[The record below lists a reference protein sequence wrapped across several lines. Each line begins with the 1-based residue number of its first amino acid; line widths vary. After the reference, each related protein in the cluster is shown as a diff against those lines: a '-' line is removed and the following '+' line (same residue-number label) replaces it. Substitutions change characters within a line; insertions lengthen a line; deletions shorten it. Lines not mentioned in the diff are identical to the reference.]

1 MFRAAE
7 LVLITKSDLLEVLG
21 DFDPGTAESYLRQIA
36 NPAPQLVLSARSG
49 TGMNAWLEWIRD
61 SVAGHR

>member
-21 DFDPGTAESYLRQIA
+21 DFDPETAESYLRQLA

-49 TGMNAWLEWIRD
+49 TGMDAWLEWIRD
-61 SVAGHR
+61 ALASRR